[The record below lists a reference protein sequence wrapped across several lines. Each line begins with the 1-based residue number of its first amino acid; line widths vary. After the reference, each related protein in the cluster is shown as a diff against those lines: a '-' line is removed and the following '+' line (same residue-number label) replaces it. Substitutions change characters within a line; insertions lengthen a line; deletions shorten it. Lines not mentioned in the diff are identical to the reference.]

1 MYRRATHFVLTA
13 LAGLGLAAWLAWAQG
28 PAADDLD
35 NLQQQAMKAAA
46 LKAAPSIVQIETSGG
61 TDIIATG
68 PRGPQIR
75 KGMGPTSG
83 VAVAADGY
91 IITSAFNF
99 ANKPQAIFV
108 AVPGHKERYVA
119 KVIATDTT
127 RMLTLLKIDAKDL
140 VAAPAAPKKDVQIG
154 QTALALGRTLDSI
167 DKPPSISQGIVSA
180 LNRVWGRALQT
191 DAKVSPVNYGGPLV
205 DLSGRT
211 IGVLVP
217 ASPESEAETA
227 GIEWYDSGIGFAIP
241 LEDVYAVLSRL
252 REGKDLHRGILGVTP
267 KAQPDGKF
275 DQYAP
280 NPTVGTVSP
289 GSAAE
294 KAGIK
299 PGDVIKELDGKPVLN
314 QAQLLHMIGPKYEG
328 DAVALKLVRKKDGKD
343 EEITLPKV
351 VLGSPAQSLAHG
363 FIGIVPMRDDPEPGV
378 QVRYVIPKSPADT
391 AGLKEGDRILKIGG
405 ADAPAG
411 VPLPPVQGRND
422 LANRLYNTPAG
433 TDAKVEVK
441 RADGKT
447 ETIKIKL
454 GEVMDDVPARL
465 PEKASF
471 EKATEQHKAVPGL
484 PPPPP
489 PAKKEAKVD
498 TGLINRTSAAGDHTY
513 WIYVP
518 KDYDPKISY
527 ALVVWLHPVGKN
539 KKQDVEDFT
548 DTWEDYCKDNHIIL
562 VGPKAENETGWLA
575 SEAEFVREAA
585 NAVVNTYQIDPR
597 RIVAHGMGQGGQ
609 FAFYLGFH
617 DRDFFRGV
625 ATTGAALAN
634 APKEK
639 VANQPVSFFVACGSK
654 DPLAKSVADT
664 KTKLTDQKYSVIHR
678 EIANMGHQYLDLKTL
693 EELVRW
699 IDSLDR
705 L

>member
-1 MYRRATHFVLTA
+1 MYQRATHFLLTA

-35 NLQQQAMKAAA
+35 RLQEQAIKAAT

-68 PRGPQIR
+68 PRGGPQIR

-83 VAVAADGY
+83 VVVAADGY

-108 AVPGHKERYVA
+108 GVPGHKERYVA
-119 KVIATDTT
+119 KVVATDTT

-140 VAAPAAPKKDVQIG
+140 PVAPAAPKKDLQIG
-154 QTALALGRTLDSI
+154 QTVLALGRTLDNI

-180 LNRVWGRALQT
+180 LGRVWGRALQT
-191 DAKVSPVNYGGPLV
+191 DAKVSPTNYGGPLV
-205 DLSGRT
+205 DLYGRT
-211 IGVLVP
+211 IGILVP

-241 LEDVYAVLSRL
+241 LEDVYAVLPRL
-252 REGKDLHRGILGVTP
+252 REGKNLHRGLLGVTP
-267 KAQPDGKF
+267 KTGDLYG
-275 DQYAP
+275 AP
-280 NPTVGTVSP
+280 PTVGSVAP
-289 GSAAE
+289 ESAAD
-294 KAGIK
+294 KSGIK
-299 PGDVIKELDGKPVLN
+299 PGDVIKEMDGKPVLN

-328 DAVALKLVRKKDGKD
+328 DTVALKIVRKKDGKD
-343 EEITLPKV
+343 EEVVLPKV
-351 VLGSPAQSLAHG
+351 VLGSPSHSVAQA
-363 FIGIVPMRDDPEPGV
+363 FIGIIPMRDDPEPGV
-378 QVRYVIPKSPADT
+378 AVRYVIPKSPAEA
-391 AGLKEGDRILKIGG
+391 AGLKEGDRIMKIGG
-405 ADAPAG
+405 TGPMALLQ
-411 VPLPPVQGRND
+411 PLQGREH
-422 LANRLYNTPAG
+422 LANLLFNTPAG
-433 TDAKVEVK
+433 NDAKVEVK
-441 RADGKT
+441 RAGGKT
-447 ETIKIKL
+447 ETLTIKL
-454 GEVMDDVPARL
+454 GLVMDDVPARL
-465 PEKASF
+465 PEKATF
-471 EKATEQHKAVPGL
+471 AKATEQHKPIPGM

-489 PAKKEAKVD
+489 PAKKDAKVD

-585 NAVVNTYQIDPR
+585 NAVVSTYQIDPR

-699 IDSLDR
+699 IDALDR